1 MASGDDR
8 LLRIFVEATPQ
19 HAVREQNP
27 NNNLLRISVDYATFA
42 LFAITKNPL
51 AGRAEGVTRNWRIW
65 SGSLDS
71 EMCLLFLPVNGE
83 GPQKPGQGQAGGGL
97 PKHEESDDLRG
108 EVCEPY
114 GPGHI

>member
-8 LLRIFVEATPQ
+8 LLRIFIGATSQ
-19 HAVREQNP
+19 HAVREQNT
-27 NNNLLRISVDYATFA
+27 NNNLLRIFVDYATFA
-42 LFAITKNPL
+42 LFATTKNPL
-51 AGRAEGVTRNWRIW
+51 AGRAEGVIRNERKW
-65 SGSLDS
+65 SGGPDS

-83 GPQKPGQGQAGGGL
+83 GPQKPGQGQAGGGF

-114 GPGHI
+114 GPGYV